1 MSIYR
6 NYDEPPDDGYL
17 DDEAREAAER
27 RRDEEADA
35 AYDDW
40 REEKGD

>member
-17 DDEAREAAER
+17 DDEARAAAEEA
-27 RRDEEADA
+27 RD
-35 AYDDW
+35 YWDDVALCA
-40 REEKGD
+40 EKGD